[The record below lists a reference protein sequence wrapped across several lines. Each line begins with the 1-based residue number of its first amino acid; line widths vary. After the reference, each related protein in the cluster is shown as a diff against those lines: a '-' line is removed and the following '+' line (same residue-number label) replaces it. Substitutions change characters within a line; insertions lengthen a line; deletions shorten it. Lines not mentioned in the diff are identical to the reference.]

1 MALHSTMAIVAMVL
15 GMIVV
20 VTTTTD
26 AYAFG
31 PWYPHHSMGARR
43 RNNLST
49 RPSTDASP
57 SPCRRVRSAAT
68 LNLFPTAP
76 SVSAA
81 SQRPVMVKPL
91 LRPKRGSS
99 RGNKSISLTTTA
111 PTVSPSQGQLLASTM
126 AISTSSNYSILSSR
140 TTAHGLLSPEVV
152 MRIMDS
158 TAAAGSS
165 SMSPTMESFLDLY
178 KSRGPMACL
187 PLLSDMTV
195 LPELTRAMREIA

>member
-1 MALHSTMAIVAMVL
+1 MALLSPTAIVAMVIGL
-15 GMIVV
+15 VV
-20 VTTTTD
+20 VLTTTTD

-31 PWYPHHSMGARR
+31 PSYPHHPGGSRR
-43 RNNLST
+43 RNLAT
-49 RPSTDASP
+49 RPSTDASFP

-99 RGNKSISLTTTA
+99 RGNKSISPSFTTTMA
-111 PTVSPSQGQLLASTM
+111 PSQGPLLQSSTM
-126 AISTSSNYSILSSR
+126 AISSSSTNYSILSSR

-158 TAAAGSS
+158 TSS

-187 PLLSDMTV
+187 PLLSDTTV

>member
-1 MALHSTMAIVAMVL
+1 MAVVAMVL
-15 GMIVV
+15 GVV
-20 VTTTTD
+20 AVLATTID
-26 AYAFG
+26 AYTFG
-31 PWYPHHSMGARR
+31 PSYPQHPGGSRR
-43 RNNLST
+43 RNLAS
-49 RPSTDASP
+49 RSSTDASP

-91 LRPKRGSS
+91 LRPKRSFS
-99 RGNKSISLTTTA
+99 RGNKS
-111 PTVSPSQGQLLASTM
+111 VSPSFTTTTTTPSQGPLLASTM
-126 AISTSSNYSILSSR
+126 AISSSSTNYSILSSR

-158 TAAAGSS
+158 MTGGSTSS

>member
-1 MALHSTMAIVAMVL
+1 MA
-15 GMIVV
+15 
-20 VTTTTD
+20 TTID
-26 AYAFG
+26 AYTFG
-31 PWYPHHSMGARR
+31 PSYPQHPGGSRR
-43 RNNLST
+43 RNLAS
-49 RPSTDASP
+49 RSSTDASP

-91 LRPKRGSS
+91 LRPKRSSS
-99 RGNKSISLTTTA
+99 RGNKS
-111 PTVSPSQGQLLASTM
+111 VSPSFTTTTTTTTPSQGPLLASTM
-126 AISTSSNYSILSSR
+126 AISSSSTNYSILSSR

-158 TAAAGSS
+158 MTGGSTSS

-187 PLLSDMTV
+187 PLLSDTTV

>member
-1 MALHSTMAIVAMVL
+1 MAVVAMVL
-15 GMIVV
+15 GVV
-20 VTTTTD
+20 AATTID
-26 AYAFG
+26 AYTFG
-31 PWYPHHSMGARR
+31 PSYPQHPGGSRR
-43 RNNLST
+43 RNLAS
-49 RPSTDASP
+49 RSSTDASP

-91 LRPKRGSS
+91 LRPKRSSS
-99 RGNKSISLTTTA
+99 RGNKSVPPSFTTATTT
-111 PTVSPSQGQLLASTM
+111 TTTTTPSQGPLLASTM
-126 AISTSSNYSILSSR
+126 AISSSSTNYSILSSR

-158 TAAAGSS
+158 MTGGSTSS

-187 PLLSDMTV
+187 PLLSDTTV

>member
-99 RGNKSISLTTTA
+99 RGNKSIPLTTTA